1 MQSNDALSVQ
11 QVRDINKVD
20 VIDKNK
26 ISSIPASQPKAGE
39 VYLYQN
45 NDNSSVASDWRC
57 DRWLENSGCHKL
69 PRNNPICA
77 KCTKKFTQK
86 TTPLVLTDL

>member
-26 ISSIPASQPKAGE
+26 FSSIPASQPKAGE

-57 DRWLENSGCHKL
+57 DRSLENSGCCKL
-69 PRNNPICA
+69 PRNNHICA
-77 KCTKKFTQK
+77 KCTTKFTQK
-86 TTPLVLTDL
+86 TTQLVLTDL